1 MSQFRSR
8 IAVFA
13 LIAQISGIALA
24 ANAPAFAQETLTPG
38 SFKAFAA
45 EGVEARVSD
54 FSGQPVPRYASLKFD
69 EVNGRA
75 GPSMDYPVRWNYARA
90 GLPVI
95 VVRESKEWRMI
106 RDPMGDKVWVN
117 KSQIGAQRT
126 AIATDTGIVY
136 RDPRLDAVKVARFKA
151 GAVVSLG
158 ECGNAWCRVTADGR
172 KGWVQRAHLWGAD
185 PLPGAPGKN

>member
-1 MSQFRSR
+1 VSQKRSR
-8 IAVFA
+8 TVVFLA
-13 LIAQISGIALA
+13 FAQICGAVLMA
-24 ANAPAFAQETLTPG
+24 ASPASAQETLTPG

-75 GPSMDYPVRWNYARA
+75 GPSPDYPVRWKYERA

-95 VVRESKEWRMI
+95 VVRESKDWRMI
-106 RDPMGDKVWVN
+106 RDPMGDEVWIN
-117 KSQIGAQRT
+117 HSQLAAERT
-126 AIATDTGIVY
+126 AIATDSGVIY
-136 RDPRLDAVKVARFKA
+136 REPRTDAGLVARFST

-158 ECGNAWCRVTADGR
+158 DCGNAWCRVEADGR
-172 KGWVQRAHLWGAD
+172 KGWVRRSHLWGAD
-185 PLPGAPGKN
+185 ALPSTPGNR